1 MKTNTRLLRG
11 AAALGLVAAFGA
23 AMYQAGAQAAAV
35 PQEGRSVVDVL
46 DNHAFNIRRITYQPG
61 YQQQMHVVAAGRDE
75 VIVQI
80 TPGRMTANIDG
91 AVEVGE
97 AGKVWWTPKAPS
109 LHAFGNADTHPISF
123 LVVQRKE

>member
-11 AAALGLVAAFGA
+11 AAAIGLLAAFGA

-35 PQEGRSVVDVL
+35 PQAGRVAVDVL
-46 DNHAFNIRRITYQPG
+46 DNHAFNIRKITYQPG
-61 YQQQMHVVAAGRDE
+61 YQQDMHTVAAGRDE
-75 VIVQI
+75 VLVQI
-80 TPGRMTANIDG
+80 TPGKMTANIDG
-91 AVEVGE
+91 KIETGE

-123 LVVQRKE
+123 LVIQRKE